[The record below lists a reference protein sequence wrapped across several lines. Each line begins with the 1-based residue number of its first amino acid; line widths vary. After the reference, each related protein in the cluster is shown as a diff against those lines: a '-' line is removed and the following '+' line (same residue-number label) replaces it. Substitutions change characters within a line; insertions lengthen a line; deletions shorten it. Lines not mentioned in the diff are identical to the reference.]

1 MTKTKARQVEVG
13 ADHTHSFLT
22 RVIFDSPQIVFVL
35 SAFSILICKVGI
47 SQIPNFGVIAAIAAN
62 PFQYP
67 TPQDPDGFYQ
77 MWNWLTPYLG
87 WLLHLNTGNRFLAL
101 HFAFALGFLAIVT
114 VALFRNLPD
123 VQARIALIVFLVMPV
138 SGSVIYWLCYD
149 APALFLMALAIFV
162 FKNRYILFAIG
173 VLLGMQDFE
182 PTVVAFGVVL
192 VAKFLSKKN
201 DQAPTIN
208 WITPIAVI
216 AGALVGRIVLTVLF
230 SRWGLE
236 ATTGRLAWFQKH
248 VIEMKDQVVQSP
260 GLCVWALL
268 GLAWV
273 VLFLHVVLDIKLT
286 RVIIVPLL
294 VLSVLLLTT
303 ADKTRVMAV
312 ATFPLL
318 SMLWL
323 QNEDFLAK
331 FDKRLTTLLAMT
343 WLVAPWMFI
352 WGTSVFTSTF
362 FGSQQGLQSTLD
374 TLKLIFGF

>member
-1 MTKTKARQVEVG
+1 
-13 ADHTHSFLT
+13 
-22 RVIFDSPQIVFVL
+22 
-35 SAFSILICKVGI
+35 
-47 SQIPNFGVIAAIAAN
+47 
-62 PFQYP
+62 
-67 TPQDPDGFYQ
+67 
-77 MWNWLTPYLG
+77 
-87 WLLHLNTGNRFLAL
+87 
-101 HFAFALGFLAIVT
+101 
-114 VALFRNLPD
+114 
-123 VQARIALIVFLVMPV
+123 
-138 SGSVIYWLCYD
+138 
-149 APALFLMALAIFV
+149 
-162 FKNRYILFAIG
+162 
-173 VLLGMQDFE
+173 
-182 PTVVAFGVVL
+182 
-192 VAKFLSKKN
+192 
-201 DQAPTIN
+201 
-208 WITPIAVI
+208 
-216 AGALVGRIVLTVLF
+216 
-230 SRWGLE
+230 
-236 ATTGRLAWFQKH
+236 
-248 VIEMKDQVVQSP
+248 
-260 GLCVWALL
+260 VWALL